1 MYNTWLAEEDHELTA
16 QGDMREPS
24 RQQMI
29 EFVLDAWRKLP
40 EDTKKPFKV
49 CALSNSLDGAE
60 DDQIMCIKHGPCQNL
75 LQRLQASQLDNED
88 DDPFDAQI
96 SEEDMF
102 EEEVPYLTLGKD
114 DDVLDI
120 LE

>member
-1 MYNTWLAEEDHELTA
+1 
-16 QGDMREPS
+16 MRGPS

-29 EFVLDAWRKLP
+29 EWVLDIWRKLP
-40 EDTKKPFKV
+40 EDIIKKSFKV
-49 CALSNSLDGAE
+49 CALSTSLDGAE
-60 DDQIMCIKHGPCQNL
+60 DAKIMCIKHGPCQNL
-75 LQRLQASQLDNED
+75 LQRLQASQLDDED

-102 EEEVPYLTLGKD
+102 EEEVPYLTLDED
-114 DDVLDI
+114 DDILDI